1 MTKKMTKSELNET
14 ARLILAANAKAG
26 AKDTT
31 AKAKPE
37 PVQLSAST
45 HKLIEACAKS
55 EVGFDKAVNA
65 VYMTFA
71 SLVRGVI
78 VECASNAVRQAVIVD
93 IYRTFGDARKP
104 AAIQRITMLN
114 NCIKIAHGAPATKD
128 TPAQAAQGIE
138 AVEQALTASATL
150 PALKKAL
157 QIMKSAK
164 HGATRKV
171 KPKDEAKADKAP
183 AKVSEGAQEVKL
195 PDTRKAA
202 LDTMARLLQD
212 VARVHLKTADHALVL
227 EIDKVVKML
236 KAA

>member
-1 MTKKMTKSELNET
+1 MTKKLNKAELNET

-26 AKDTT
+26 KKDTT
-31 AKAKPE
+31 EKAKPE
-37 PVQLSAST
+37 PVQLSIST

-55 EVGFDKAVNA
+55 EAGYDKAVNT
-65 VYMTFA
+65 VCMTFA
-71 SLVRGVI
+71 ALVRGVI

-114 NCIKIAHGAPATKD
+114 NCITIAHGKAATKD
-128 TPAQAAQGIE
+128 TPAQPAQGVE
-138 AVEQALTASATL
+138 VVEQALQAVSTL

-157 QIMKSAK
+157 TLLKVAK
-164 HGATRKV
+164 HGATGSV
-171 KPKDEAKADKAP
+171 KPKDSAKADKGA
-183 AKVSEGAQEVKL
+183 AKADKGAQEVKL

-202 LDTMARLLQD
+202 LDTMARLLND
-212 VARVHLKTADHALVL
+212 VARVHLKTADHALIL